1 MASRRSWA
9 SSKDRV
15 DNYWSRRLA
24 TRISLGSL
32 VALSALWCVWA
43 SAEPVRIT
51 RPDHGVTSISSG
63 PNAHGRYKDGEVIVK
78 FRDGAS
84 AATIAAA
91 ETKTGTHAMKSFAAG
106 SHRLHHLKLG
116 KGVSVED
123 ALATYRQDPAVEY
136 AEPNYIYELAGIP
149 NDPLFSQLWGLHNTG
164 QAVRGVTGT
173 AGADIHAAEAWDITT
188 GSSSVIIAVVDTGIA
203 YDHPDLASNMWTNP
217 GEIPNDGVDNDGN
230 GYVDDYYGYDFF
242 NNDSD
247 PMDVVHFPAGML
259 GHGTGLSGTM
269 AAAGN
274 NSLGISGVMQR
285 AKLMALKAG
294 SGMAF
299 DGVTAAG
306 FIPAGNYAIAKGARV
321 INASFG
327 RLGGACS
334 QAEYNMLSSANVAGV
349 MVLAA
354 AGNNA
359 QDNDLVPWY
368 PAQYSL
374 TTPCGPALPNIIAVA
389 ATNQN
394 DGLSYFS
401 SFGAT
406 SVQIAA
412 PGTDETYST
421 YPTQNVTNVL
431 LHDFDSN
438 PNLLG
443 YTFSGTNNSWGFT
456 NVQAASPPN
465 SLTDS
470 SGGNYLNNTNSF
482 ATGPVFSTVGRH
494 GCLLIGDVRLA
505 SAGNGDGILVQAS
518 GDGGTT
524 WTTGNKFTS
533 SSAGLF
539 RNRPLEEI
547 RDGNLSDR
555 FRINFFSD
563 ASGTDDGAYLDNLRV
578 DCVSGSPSGA
588 TDYGF
593 TGGTS
598 AATAHVTGVVG
609 LLLSVNPNLTVAQI
623 RNAIINTGDVLPS
636 LAGKTLTGRRLNAR
650 AALDSVSAF
659 AVTVNKAGTGLG
671 AVTSAP
677 NGINCGAT
685 CNVSFPAGSSATL
698 TAIPALGSVFS
709 GWSGGGCTG
718 ILTCSLSTTSSVTAT
733 FTLAPPAP
741 FTVTVSKNGAG
752 SGTVTS
758 AQPGNNGG
766 INCGATC
773 TDQFSQGT
781 TVALTA
787 TPVAG
792 SVFSGWNGSNCVGT
806 GTCQLTGDATVTA
819 TFTLAPPAPFT
830 VTVSK
835 SGVGSG
841 TVTSAPPG
849 NNGGINCGAICT
861 DQFSQGT
868 TVTLTA
874 TPAAGSVFS
883 GWNGGNC
890 VGTGTCQL
898 TGDVTVTAT
907 FALPPPLNTFTVT
920 VSTVGTGSGVV
931 TSTPVGINCGMGA
944 ASCSGNFTNLTSVTL
959 TATVNSG
966 STFTGWSGGGCTGVG
981 PCDVTTA
988 ATVTATFDSLS
999 SGGGGPQGSSG
1010 GGGGCTIAP
1019 AGSND
1024 AFMPSLLLLTLG
1036 ALCWRARSRDC

>member
-1 MASRRSWA
+1 MASRRSC
-9 SSKDRV
+9 SGFKGTV
-15 DNYWSRRLA
+15 GYYWRRRQA
-24 TRISLGSL
+24 TWVSLCLL
-32 VALSALWCVWA
+32 VAFSALCCVWA
-43 SAEPVRIT
+43 SAEPARIT

-63 PNAHGRYKDGEVIVK
+63 HNVHGRYKDGEVIVK

-84 AATIAAA
+84 AATVAAA

-106 SHRLHHLKLG
+106 SHRLHHFKLG

-123 ALATYRQDPAVEY
+123 AIATYRQDPAVEY
-136 AEPNYIYELAGIP
+136 AEPNYLYELAGIP

-164 QAVRGVTGT
+164 QTVRGVAGT

-188 GSSSVIIAVVDTGIA
+188 GSPNVIIAVIDTGIA
-203 YDHPDLASNMWTNP
+203 YDHPDLAPNMWTNP

-247 PMDVVHFPAGML
+247 PMDVVHFPTGML

-274 NSLGISGVMQR
+274 NSLGISGVMR
-285 AKLMALKAG
+285 AARLMALKAG

-299 DGVTAAG
+299 EGVTAAG

-334 QAEYNMLSSANVAGV
+334 QAEYNMLSAANAAGI

-368 PAQYSL
+368 PAQYSVA
-374 TTPCGPALPNIIAVA
+374 TSCGPALPNVIAVA

-431 LHDFDSN
+431 LHDFDSS
-438 PNLLG
+438 PTGLG
-443 YTFSGTNNSWGFT
+443 YTFSGTNNGWGFT

-470 SGGNYLNNTNSF
+470 LGGNYLNGTNSF
-482 ATGPVFSTVGRH
+482 AMGPVFSTAGRH

-505 SAGNGDGILVQAS
+505 SFGNGDGILVQAS
-518 GDGGTT
+518 GDGGAT
-524 WTTGNKFTS
+524 WTAGNRLTS
-533 SSAGLF
+533 SSSGVF
-539 RNRPLEEI
+539 KNRPLEEI
-547 RDGNLSDR
+547 RDGNLFDR

-578 DCVSGSPSGA
+578 DCVSGSPSA
-588 TDYGF
+588 VTDYGF

-609 LLLSVNPNLTVAQI
+609 LLLSVNPNLTVSQL

-671 AVTSAP
+671 AVTSVP

-685 CNVSFPAGSSATL
+685 CNFQFSAGTSATL
-698 TAIPALGSVFS
+698 TAIPTPGSVFS
-709 GWSGGGCTG
+709 GWSGGGCAG
-718 ILTCSLSTTSSVTAT
+718 IGTCSLSTTAS
-733 FTLAPPAP
+733 
-741 FTVTVSKNGAG
+741 
-752 SGTVTS
+752 
-758 AQPGNNGG
+758 
-766 INCGATC
+766 
-773 TDQFSQGT
+773 
-781 TVALTA
+781 
-787 TPVAG
+787 
-792 SVFSGWNGSNCVGT
+792 
-806 GTCQLTGDATVTA
+806 VTA

-841 TVTSAPPG
+841 TVTSAPQG
-849 NNGGINCGAICT
+849 NNGGINCGVSCT
-861 DQFSQGT
+861 DQFNQGT
-868 TVTLTA
+868 PVTLTA

-898 TGDVTVTAT
+898 TGDATVTAT
-907 FALPPPLNTFTVT
+907 FTLPPPPNTFNVL
-920 VSTVGTGSGVV
+920 VATVGAGSGTV
-931 TSTPVGINCGMGA
+931 TSTPAGINCGAGA
-944 ASCSGNFTNLTSVTL
+944 TSCSGNFQNPTSVTL
-959 TATVNSG
+959 TATANSG

-981 PCDVTTA
+981 PCVVNTA
-988 ATVTATFDSLS
+988 ATVTASFDGLG